1 MTSIVGG
8 PSKAELVF
16 NLGFFDL
23 EGRMPIQFTLGDGRK
38 LEGFISALKQ
48 LRNKEGKVV
57 TKYMLQ
63 GFLGK
68 IVILGAMITLIAPAG
83 LKRAKFLFKSS
94 KKLCYHPH
102 QRCGFFFYRG
112 VFF

>member
-23 EGRMPIQFTLGDGRK
+23 EGRTPIQFTLGDGRK

-48 LRNKEGKVV
+48 LRNDEGKVAP
-57 TKYMLQ
+57 KYMLQ
-63 GFLGK
+63 GIFEEG
-68 IVILGAMITLIAPAG
+68 
-83 LKRAKFLFKSS
+83 
-94 KKLCYHPH
+94 CYYTGCYDYARHTGWIEKGEVP
-102 QRCGFFFYRG
+102 F
-112 VFF
+112 

>member
-23 EGRMPIQFTLGDGRK
+23 EGKTPIQFTLGDGRK
-38 LEGFISALKQ
+38 LEGFIFALKQ
-48 LRNKEGKVV
+48 LRNEEGKVV

-63 GFLGK
+63 GIFGDD
-68 IVILGAMITLIAPAG
+68 
-83 LKRAKFLFKSS
+83 
-94 KKLCYHPH
+94 CYTGCYDYTNRTGWIEKGEVP
-102 QRCGFFFYRG
+102 F
-112 VFF
+112 

>member
-23 EGRMPIQFTLGDGRK
+23 EGRTPIQFTLGDGRK

-48 LRNKEGKVV
+48 LRNDECKVV
-57 TKYMLQ
+57 AKYMFQ
-63 GFLGK
+63 
-68 IVILGAMITLIAPAG
+68 VILGED
-83 LKRAKFLFKSS
+83 
-94 KKLCYHPH
+94 CYTGCYDYAN
-102 QRCGFFFYRG
+102 RTGWIEKGEVSF
-112 VFF
+112 